1 MSSSEEILKQLR
13 QKANP
18 ANLEGMKRYGIAVD
32 HRLGVSVANM
42 RLIVKGV
49 KKNHTLALELW
60 KTGLAEG
67 KIVASMVEEP
77 ENLTEE
83 QMDEW
88 VMGFDSWDVCDQ
100 VCMNLFE
107 KSPLAWI
114 KILQWSKRDEP
125 FVKRAAFAL
134 IACLAWHDKR
144 AKDEDFT
151 SLFSVMKSGAVD
163 ERNFVKKSVNWS
175 VRNVGKRNLRLNK
188 AAIAFSRE
196 LLQMDSKVARWIGS
210 DALRELESEAVQRKL
225 SKKAV

>member
-163 ERNFVKKSVNWS
+163 ERNFVKKSVNWAL
-175 VRNVGKRNLRLNK
+175 RNVGKRNLRLNK

-225 SKKAV
+225 SQKAV

>member
-163 ERNFVKKSVNWS
+163 ERNFVKKSVNWAL
-175 VRNVGKRNLRLNK
+175 RNVGKRNLRLNK